1 MLLKHIFESVKNPTL
16 QQSLTLLLR
25 ALYVCCFARCTG
37 ILAVADFAAARAKAS
52 RSGELETLC
61 GNDEELDDLDFG
73 SVPELEVDFGFF
85 KELHGA
91 AVEVVAVSGSA
102 KLPFDGLAFLSSS
115 ELDSTTRLRRPG

>member
-1 MLLKHIFESVKNPTL
+1 
-16 QQSLTLLLR
+16 
-25 ALYVCCFARCTG
+25 
-37 ILAVADFAAARAKAS
+37 
-52 RSGELETLC
+52 
-61 GNDEELDDLDFG
+61 LDFG

-102 KLPFDGLAFLSSS
+102 KLPFDGLAAFLSSS